1 MKYATQLALASVASC
16 ALSVQADSSVTTFAI
31 DFDDYTLNA
40 TPSGTVIG
48 GTWSGDVGAGS
59 YVDTKIDSDRNL
71 VLDAASNDPLVFT
84 PTAENTASIS
94 MDVKFV
100 AASAAQD
107 PVKNTQVGLYVL
119 KNETTK
125 DLMVSV
131 NGAAFAD
138 SGIDVEEDH
147 WYTVKLTFDYTA
159 GSKTVALSIYDV
171 ENSNTQVGSTYNTSS
186 ATTATK
192 LNGIDFYGSG
202 CVDNFVGS
210 PAAEYAT
217 IPTSTQVDDDGTPA
231 TATIDATLVNG
242 TLTTSFA
249 ATSGSDALKFITVS
263 GTINGQPASRTLRVV
278 NGQAI
283 NIDGCGFTAISGVT
297 AYYGDVTATDG
308 ATPAIA
314 PTVDNGQVSLS
325 VSPKSG
331 LYYSVDVNGT
341 RTALN
346 NNNPIAPEAEGTA
359 LNYTIDA
366 ANPAQGYGVKKF
378 KVIASDDPVPA
389 P

>member
-40 TPSGTVIG
+40 TPSGTVTG
-48 GTWSGDVGAGS
+48 GAWSGDAGAGS

-84 PTAENTASIS
+84 PTATNTASVS

-100 AASAAQD
+100 AASTPQAR
-107 PVKNTQVGLYVL
+107 VENTQVGLYVL
-119 KNETTK
+119 KNETTTN
-125 DLMVSV
+125 LMVSV
-131 NGAAFAD
+131 NGADFAD

-171 ENSNTQVGSTYNTSS
+171 ENSNAQIGSTYNANS

-210 PAAEYAT
+210 PAAKYAS
-217 IPTSTQVDDDGTPA
+217 IPTSTQVDDGSPA
-231 TATIDATLVNG
+231 EASIDATLVNG

-249 ATSGSDALKFITVS
+249 ATSGSDTLKFITVT
-263 GTINGQPASRTLRVV
+263 GTINGQSASRTLRVV

-283 NIDGCGFTAISGVT
+283 NIDGCGFTAITGVT

-378 KVIASDDPVPA
+378 KVIASDDPVTA
-389 P
+389 Q